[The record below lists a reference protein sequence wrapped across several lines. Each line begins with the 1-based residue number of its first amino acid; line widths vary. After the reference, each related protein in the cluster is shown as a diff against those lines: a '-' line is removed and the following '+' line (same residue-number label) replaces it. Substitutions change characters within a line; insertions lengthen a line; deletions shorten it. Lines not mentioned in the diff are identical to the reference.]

1 MADASVVM
9 DLMMATHNKD
19 EKLSEDDPQTSYL
32 ILSSWARMCKVMG
45 MCYLIN
51 CVLITNKEQFNR

>member
-1 MADASVVM
+1 VDASDIM
-9 DLMMATHNKD
+9 DLMLATHNKD

-32 ILSSWARMCKVMG
+32 ISSWARMCKVMG

-51 CVLITNKEQFNR
+51 YVLSFNY

>member
-1 MADASVVM
+1 M
-9 DLMMATHNKD
+9 DLMLATHNKD

-32 ILSSWARMCKVMG
+32 ISSWARMCKVMG

-51 CVLITNKEQFNR
+51 CVLVTNKEQFNRSTI